1 MYRKLSELYWDKFRI
16 RRMTTDLTTS
26 RAKRSRTL
34 IMTALGLGVVLAL
47 GLWDVRREDV
57 LALRQLMQ
65 EHHLLAATLATSLEP
80 LANETP
86 NRSVS
91 TDSVTAEPGNAGF
104 RSAVKRIEQNY
115 GFLVLLSD
123 AAHEEFLTSDGR
135 WVAVPELAAAIAHG
149 QVGVTLSRDVAAGL
163 GLPRRTAVAGV
174 AKTPD
179 ALKSQLRRLV
189 VIASAKAERDRSL
202 RDQWR
207 TVLVVLLASI
217 LIVGAGVGALRAQ
230 RRDLELERQR
240 AVHQM
245 ERARDTELSR
255 ANRMATIAALASG
268 IAHEIST
275 PLGVITGR
283 IEQLQAVVRGHERYE
298 RTVATIVAQIN
309 RIDQVMR
316 SFLAFARGEAP
327 ILTHR
332 PANEIAA
339 SAIKLVQY
347 RFTSAK
353 VALEF
358 RPCADTALQIA
369 CEPSLFE
376 QALVDILINAL
387 EASVP
392 GQKVAL
398 SVHCDQRSVAFVV
411 LDEGMGISDSIVA
424 RATEPFFTTKAASGG
439 SGLGL
444 AIAKEI
450 LVHHRGDI
458 EFELRNGAEG
468 HSQPGTR
475 VVVKLPRT
483 EERSSEISI

>member
-1 MYRKLSELYWDKFRI
+1 
-16 RRMTTDLTTS
+16 MTTDLTTS

-34 IMTALGLGVVLAL
+34 IATALGLSVVLAL

-57 LALRQLMQ
+57 VALQLLMR
-65 EHHLLAATLATSLEP
+65 EHHLLAVTLATSLGP
-80 LANETP
+80 LANEIP
-86 NRSVS
+86 NRPVS
-91 TDSVTAEPGNAGF
+91 SPQAALEPSASF
-104 RSAVKRIEQNY
+104 RIAVSRIERSS
-115 GFLVLLSD
+115 GFLVLLSY
-123 AAHEEFLTSDGR
+123 AARDEFLTSDGR
-135 WVAVPELAAAIAHG
+135 WVSMPELAAAFADKRE
-149 QVGVTLSRDVAAGL
+149 GVKLSRGAAAML
-163 GLPRRTAVAGV
+163 GLPRRTAIAGL
-174 AKTPD
+174 ATAPD
-179 ALKSQLRRLV
+179 ALKGQVRGLV
-189 VIASAKAERDRSL
+189 VIASAQAERDRSL

-207 TVLVVLLASI
+207 TVLVVLLASVLI
-217 LIVGAGVGALRAQ
+217 LGAGVGALRAQ
-230 RRDLELERQR
+230 RRDLEQERQH

-245 ERARDTELSR
+245 ERARDAELSR

-283 IEQLQAVVRGHERYE
+283 IEQLQAAVQGQERHERAI
-298 RTVATIVAQIN
+298 ATIAAQIN

-316 SFLAFARGEAP
+316 GFLAFARGEAP

-332 PANEIAA
+332 SANDIAA
-339 SAIKLVQY
+339 NAAKLVQY
-347 RFTSAK
+347 RFASAK
-353 VALEF
+353 VLLEF
-358 RPCADTALQIA
+358 RPCADAELQIA

-387 EASVP
+387 EASSP
-392 GQKVAL
+392 GQKVTL
-398 SVHCDQRSVAFVV
+398 SVHYDQSSVAFVV
-411 LDEGMGISDSIVA
+411 LDEGTGISDSIVA
-424 RATEPFFTTKAASGG
+424 RATEPFFTTKAGKGG

-468 HSQPGTR
+468 NLQPGTR

-483 EERSSEISI
+483 EERSSEIAL

>member
-1 MYRKLSELYWDKFRI
+1 
-16 RRMTTDLTTS
+16 MTTDVTTS
-26 RAKRSRTL
+26 RARRSRTL
-34 IMTALGLGVVLAL
+34 LITALGLGVVLAL

-65 EHHLLAATLATSLEP
+65 EHHVLAATLATSLEP
-80 LANETP
+80 LANEIA
-86 NRSVS
+86 NRPVS
-91 TDSVTAEPGNAGF
+91 TDARAVEPGNAGF
-104 RSAVKRIEQNY
+104 RGAVKRIEQNS
-115 GFLVLLSD
+115 GFVVLLSY
-123 AAHEEFLTSDGR
+123 AAREEFLTPDGR
-135 WVAVPELAAAIAHG
+135 WVPIPELAAAIA
-149 QVGVTLSRDVAAGL
+149 QKRVGVTLSRDVAAKL
-163 GLPRRTAVAGV
+163 RLPRRTAVAGI
-174 AKTPD
+174 ARAPD
-179 ALKSQLRRLV
+179 GLRGQIRGLV
-189 VIASAKAERDRSL
+189 VVASAKAERDRSL

-245 ERARDTELSR
+245 ERARDAELAR

-283 IEQLQAVVRGHERYE
+283 IEQLQAVLRGQERHD
-298 RTVATIVAQIN
+298 RAVATIVAQIN

-316 SFLAFARGEAP
+316 GFLAFARGEAP
-327 ILTHR
+327 ILTQR
-332 PANEIAA
+332 SANEIAA
-339 SAIKLVQY
+339 SAVKLVQY
-347 RFTSAK
+347 RFASAK

-358 RPCADTALQIA
+358 CPCADAELQIA

-398 SVHCDQRSVAFVV
+398 SVHYDQSSVAFVV
-411 LDEGMGISDSIVA
+411 LDEGTGISDSIVA
-424 RATEPFFTTKAASGG
+424 RATEPFFTTKAGKGG

-444 AIAKEI
+444 TIAKEI
-450 LVHHRGDI
+450 LVHHQGDI

-483 EERSSEISI
+483 EERSSAISI